1 MSRGKH
7 RSRAGRFLTGKN
19 GGPGPPKG
27 SRNNLSEDFVADL
40 QADWSANRRG
50 VLGRVRQDRPEAYL
64 KVVASLIPRQIE
76 AEVTT
81 ETSEYRLEK
90 LADKLADY
98 EAERG

>member
-1 MSRGKH
+1 VP
-7 RSRAGRFLTGKN
+7 T
-19 GGPGPPKG
+19 
-27 SRNNLSEDFVADL
+27 V
-40 QADWSANRRG
+40 
-50 VLGRVRQDRPEAYL
+50 GRVRQDRPEAYL

-98 EAERG
+98 EAERGIVRDTPRAPDGQA